1 MCGYRSQLL
10 TINNNYERLVQRTP
24 SRRGGK
30 EMNEAQY
37 YASESTAMPTQ
48 EELQFLA
55 AEGNALLFADWFKTL

>member
-1 MCGYRSQLL
+1 MSDWCSEPRVDA
-10 TINNNYERLVQRTP
+10 EE
-24 SRRGGK
+24 K

>member
-1 MCGYRSQLL
+1 
-10 TINNNYERLVQRTP
+10 
-24 SRRGGK
+24 
-30 EMNEAQY
+30 MNEAQY